1 MGRVGFV
8 FGFGLRA
15 RLFVPFLVPSKKNV
29 SISILMVFMVEM
41 YY

>member
-15 RLFVPFLVPSKKNV
+15 RLFVPFLVPSKKKCKY
-29 SISILMVFMVEM
+29 IYLDGL
-41 YY
+41 YG